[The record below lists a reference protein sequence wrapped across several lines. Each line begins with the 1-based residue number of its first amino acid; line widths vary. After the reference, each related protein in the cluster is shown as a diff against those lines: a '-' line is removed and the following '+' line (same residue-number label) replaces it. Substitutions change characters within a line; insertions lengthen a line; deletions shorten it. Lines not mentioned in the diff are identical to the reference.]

1 MATFDTKKK
10 DFDLVVVLEAFQQ
23 CRQSDDTLMLRE
35 YLTAFTELCR
45 FFKLTGAL
53 FGFVARDLEDK
64 IRMLNEHLTA
74 DEVHYV
80 SVQSMIQYE
89 VDHDLTKVIKGNL
102 KSGSRTLLRLHRALE
117 FILAFMS
124 RLRTGDEN
132 EKSSVIASEIYNQT
146 LARFNIWILRKMA
159 GMAMYM
165 LPSKKNLIDVMC
177 KQDYESVMR
186 TLGEVVTS
194 GQPLYDITQKVYEDN
209 DILDLP

>member
-1 MATFDTKKK
+1 MATFDTRKK
-10 DFDLVVVLEAFQQ
+10 DFDLVVVLEAFQR

-35 YLTAFTELCR
+35 YLMAFTELCR

-74 DEVHYV
+74 DEVHYI

-186 TLGEVVTS
+186 TLGEVVSS